1 MKRINTATAVNG
13 MFVDGNRAL
22 GQKATQFSAEW
33 CNTIQEELCAIVELI
48 TGTAVT
54 GSSNHEVIDAL
65 NGNRTFRSVKVGSA
79 ELSVVPGLGESLR
92 NLAALSAGVIE
103 ALMKF
108 KVGGSQWTPG
118 NNQPKIEGL
127 YGLEAGNVGT
137 TNLQADTIDAHGKGV
152 STIQVK
158 KRLVRDNAP
167 GKENEPLLL
176 GPTQVGGG
184 LKVTGNLDAFG
195 GLTLTNHI
203 WNASASDIVDKM
215 NSLENGQVA
224 VIFNSGSS
232 DVSFPAAQ
240 GSPNP
245 RSFSVPHDASV
256 LVVKSG
262 GRIYPAGGV
271 L

>member
-65 NGNRTFRSVKVGSA
+65 NGDRTFRSVKVGSA
-79 ELSVVPGLGESLR
+79 ELSAVPGLGESLR
-92 NLAALSAGVIE
+92 NLAALSVGVID

-137 TNLQADTIDAHGKGV
+137 TNLQADTIDAHGKGE

-176 GPTQVGGG
+176 GPTQVGGV

-224 VIFNSGSS
+224 VMFNSGSS

-245 RSFSVPHDASV
+245 RSFIVPYGASV

-262 GRIYPAGGV
+262 GRIYPTGGV

>member
-33 CNTIQEELCAIVELI
+33 CNAIQEELCAIVELI
-48 TGTAVT
+48 TGAAVT
-54 GSSNHEVIDAL
+54 GLSNREVIDAL
-65 NGNRTFRSVKVGSA
+65 NSDRTFRSVKVGSA
-79 ELSVVPGLGESLR
+79 ELKVVSGLGASLS

-103 ALMKF
+103 ALTRF
-108 KVGGSQWTPG
+108 KVGDSQWIPG

-127 YGLEAGNVGT
+127 YGVDAGNVGT
-137 TNLQADTIDAHGKGV
+137 TNLQADTIDSHGDGV
-152 STIQVK
+152 NTIQVK

-167 GKENEPLLL
+167 GQENEPLLL

-195 GLTLTNHI
+195 GLTLTNHV
-203 WNASASDIVDKM
+203 WNANASDVVDKM

-224 VIFNSGSS
+224 IIFNSGSS

-245 RSFSVPHDASV
+245 RSFIVPHDASV

>member
-1 MKRINTATAVNG
+1 MAQHIT
-13 MFVDGNRAL
+13 
-22 GQKATQFSAEW
+22 
-33 CNTIQEELCAIVELI
+33 TIQEIRDRTVAQKQQISDADLLPFDHGTGSKRHRAFTVGELI
-48 TGTAVT
+48 AYLKANKLDGMTIGTTAEIKT
-54 GSSNHEVIDAL
+54 SSGNPVIVNFYAIDA
-65 NGNRTFRSVKVGSA
+65 GT
-79 ELSVVPGLGESLR
+79 
-92 NLAALSAGVIE
+92 IE
-103 ALMKF
+103 AKTKF
-108 KVGGSQWTPG
+108 KVGDSEWVPG
-118 NNQPKIEGL
+118 NQQPKIEGL
-127 YGLEAGNVGT
+127 YVLKAGNVGT

-152 STIQVK
+152 TTIQVK

-224 VIFNSGSS
+224 VMFNSGSS

-245 RSFSVPHDASV
+245 RSFIVPYGASV